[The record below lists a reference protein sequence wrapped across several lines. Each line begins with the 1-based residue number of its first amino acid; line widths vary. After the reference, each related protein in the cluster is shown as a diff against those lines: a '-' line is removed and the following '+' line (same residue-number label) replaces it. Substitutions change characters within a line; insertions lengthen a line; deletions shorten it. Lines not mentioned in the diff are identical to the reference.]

1 MHKYVFRHEQQKTV
15 VSNKGLALIDLLDDI
30 TTLCARPSDRRLGV
44 QTQAM
49 ETGELSRE
57 VFMNEIKSLTE
68 TIVNATKDKMTELA
82 NRSYPDVETVCP
94 SRSAT
99 TLKQTDG
106 NYECTSADCKFK
118 LNKYIA
124 SHKLQ
129 PEEVQA
135 LGNGASSFE
144 DFKNW
149 FGQPF
154 VAELKMAEACGGW
167 KPEFVFEGDE
177 ERETEADNLTDDQL
191 LCEAPLKTVHW
202 PGL

>member
-1 MHKYVFRHEQQKTV
+1 M
-15 VSNKGLALIDLLDDI
+15 IDLLDDI
-30 TTLCARPSDRRLGV
+30 GIDALRSPELTGDWEYKLK
-44 QTQAM
+44 QM

-82 NRSYPDVETVCP
+82 NRSYPDVEAVCP
-94 SRSAT
+94 SCSAT

-135 LGNGASSFE
+135 LLGNGRIGPFE
-144 DFKNW
+144 DFK
-149 FGQPF
+149 P
-154 VAELKMAEACGGW
+154 VRPAVCG
-167 KPEFVFEGDE
+167 
-177 ERETEADNLTDDQL
+177 
-191 LCEAPLKTVHW
+191 
-202 PGL
+202 